1 MKTLDLVLLLL
12 AEDKEVVIDPGFV
25 VTEAEILALPDF
37 VGQLLHRVELLGHLL
52 LVLLLGFLD
61 LEVDLEGLFGADG
74 SLELVELIVVW
85 GEGLVL
91 LGMFLVVELRGGRV
105 DGVDEVLVVFV
116 FVEVQ
121 VLAIFF

>member
-25 VTEAEILALPDF
+25 VAEAEILALPDF

-61 LEVDLEGLFGADG
+61 LEVDLEGLFGADV
-74 SLELVELIVVW
+74 SLELVEFIVVW
-85 GEGLVL
+85 GECLVL
-91 LGMFLVVELRGGRV
+91 LGVFLVVELRGARV

>member
-25 VTEAEILALPDF
+25 VAEAEILALPDF

-61 LEVDLEGLFGADG
+61 LEVDFEGLFGADI
-74 SLELVELIVVW
+74 SLELVEFIVVW
-85 GEGLVL
+85 GECLVL
-91 LGMFLVVELRGGRV
+91 LGVFLVVELRGARV

>member
-25 VTEAEILALPDF
+25 VAEAEILALPDF
-37 VGQLLHRVELLGHLL
+37 VSQLLHRVELLGHLL

-61 LEVDLEGLFGADG
+61 LEVDFEGLFGADI
-74 SLELVELIVVW
+74 SLELVEFIVVW
-85 GEGLVL
+85 GECLVL
-91 LGMFLVVELRGGRV
+91 LGVFLVVELRGARV